1 MINLF
6 DTSISIEKFAAYLD
20 GNLPEGEMN
29 ELSSMIESNSELQ
42 AFANVNTLI
51 DDTINGYS
59 KQDIELPLE
68 LQSKDFEIPS
78 FSDLVTDNDSSED
91 TGFFEELNVA
101 CRCNE
106 HSECFSINSDDNSL
120 EDSSS
125 DNIETLDGNSFVNEN
140 DTQLEDTNCLDQN

>member
-20 GNLPEGEMN
+20 GNLPESEMN
-29 ELSSMIESNSELQ
+29 ELSSTIESNSELQ

-59 KQDIELPLE
+59 EQDIELPLE

-78 FSDLVTDNDSSED
+78 FSDLVANNDLFEGI
-91 TGFFEELNVA
+91 GFQEELNIA
-101 CRCNE
+101 SCSNDQSSF
-106 HSECFSINSDDNSL
+106 HTSNS
-120 EDSSS
+120 
-125 DNIETLDGNSFVNEN
+125 NEN
-140 DTQLEDTNCLDQN
+140 CGENLTDNQDEFDVNSIEEEINTQPDD

>member
-20 GNLPEGEMN
+20 GNLPESEMN
-29 ELSSMIESNSELQ
+29 ELSSTIESNSELQ

-59 KQDIELPLE
+59 EQDIELPLE

-78 FSDLVTDNDSSED
+78 FSDLVTNNVSSED
-91 TGFFEELNVA
+91 NGIYEELNVA
-101 CRCNE
+101 CCCNE
-106 HSECFSINSDDNSL
+106 HSDKLNCDSGENITEDVSGHLDEFDINSF
-120 EDSSS
+120 E
-125 DNIETLDGNSFVNEN
+125 NEL
-140 DTQLEDTNCLDQN
+140 DTQLDDQN